1 MIISENYDAVGVNVA
16 HSGTVIGVLFNQDT
30 DAELVEEC
38 RQKILSDCFNLNYL
52 NLVNMIS
59 GGIFI
64 EKVNS

>member
-1 MIISENYDAVGVNVA
+1 MNVA

-64 EKVNS
+64 EKVNN